1 MCTLGPMSCD
11 KFLIDITQAFLK
23 SPVHT
28 NKFSFENVPFSMRFE
43 NPRFQW
49 KRSQNFIVLVCRTK
63 GEKASQ
69 KMRFQMKTYWCGR
82 GLTDSVKL
90 VLLGD
95 RKEGALLVLGNVP
108 LGGSAFRSFCLKWSV
123 FCTSFGH
130 ETAGEAWTLLP
141 YSILL
146 HSYNM
151 NSIEAS
157 CKGT

>member
-23 SPVHT
+23 SSVHT

-95 RKEGALLVLGNVP
+95 RKEGALVVFGNVP
-108 LGGSAFRSFCLKWSV
+108 LGGVRFPLFLSKMECLLYLFWSWNRRGSMDTFTLFNTSTLIQHELNRS
-123 FCTSFGH
+123 
-130 ETAGEAWTLLP
+130 
-141 YSILL
+141 I
-146 HSYNM
+146 M
-151 NSIEAS
+151 
-157 CKGT
+157 